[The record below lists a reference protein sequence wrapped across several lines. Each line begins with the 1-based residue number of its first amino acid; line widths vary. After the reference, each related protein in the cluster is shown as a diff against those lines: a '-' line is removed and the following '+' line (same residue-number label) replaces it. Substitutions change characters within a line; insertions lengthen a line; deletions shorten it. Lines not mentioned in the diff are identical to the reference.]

1 MRHPIM
7 AVLAAASVSAA
18 MWGGALSA
26 QAAPAAIAAA
36 VANPAR
42 PDADKARDADRK
54 PAEVLAFAG
63 VKSGDKVG
71 ELIPGGGYYTRL
83 LSALVGPTGKVY
95 ALVPQGMLAAK
106 PETEAALKAIGP
118 NVVVVGFAAP
128 SAPEPLDVVW
138 TSENYH
144 DFHNSR
150 PGGPPADIAAFNHA
164 IFAALKPGGVFLVE
178 DHAAAAGAGPGVTST
193 LHRIDPA
200 QVESEIEAAGFK
212 LEASSTLLANATDPH
227 TAAVFDP
234 TIRGHTDKLLLKFR
248 KPK

>member
-1 MRHPIM
+1 M
-7 AVLAAASVSAA
+7 
-18 MWGGALSA
+18 
-26 QAAPAAIAAA
+26 
-36 VANPAR
+36 
-42 PDADKARDADRK
+42 
-54 PAEVLAFAG
+54 
-63 VKSGDKVG
+63 KSGDKVG